1 MANTNITMR
10 IDEAVKAQLH
20 ELMNDLGLDMT
31 TFFTMA
37 AKQAIREQRI
47 PFNISREIPNEET
60 ILAFKEVE
68 EMKKNPSLGK
78 SYANADEMLKD
89 LLS

>member
-10 IDEAVKAQLH
+10 IDEKVKAELQ
-20 ELMNDLGLDMT
+20 ELMNDLGLDLT

-37 AKQAIREQRI
+37 AKQAIREQWI
-47 PFNISREIPNEET
+47 QFYISREIPNKET
-60 ILAFKEVE
+60 IEDFKEVD
-68 EMKKNPSLGK
+68 EMKKNPEMGK
-78 SYANADEMLKD
+78 AYTDVDAMMED